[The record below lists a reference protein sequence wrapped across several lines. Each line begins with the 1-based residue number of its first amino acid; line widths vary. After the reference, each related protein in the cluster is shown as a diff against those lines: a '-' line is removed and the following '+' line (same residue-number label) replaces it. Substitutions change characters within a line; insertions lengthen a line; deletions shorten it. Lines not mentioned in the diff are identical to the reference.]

1 MSGDEVVERVMVQ
14 DIRDGVTHRTH
25 HMLHRTLG
33 MLGIRTVLAFQIGR
47 LAHASDGSE
56 RAIQNANDLAERN
69 LSWRLNQ
76 CIAPLHPSS
85 ARKKAGS
92 FQSQENLFK
101 KLYRDMLGGRGGVAL
116 VR

>member
-14 DIRDGVTHRTH
+14 DIGAGVTHRIH
-25 HMLHRTLG
+25 HILYWTLR

-56 RAIQNANDLAERN
+56 RPIQNANDLAERN
-69 LSWRLNQ
+69 RSWRLNQ

-101 KLYRDMLGGRGGVAL
+101 KLDRDMLASRDVMAL
-116 VR
+116 